1 MERTPRSCL
10 ERAHGGLGIGSA
22 SCTPPL
28 GESVLHVWILDLALD
43 RESLCICEGLLAP
56 EEWRK
61 VRRYYSRQLAR
72 RFIVRRGLLRSI
84 LGNYL
89 DYPPK
94 EVMFVFSA
102 QGKPSL
108 APELSSDLQ
117 FSVSDSSE
125 KAAIAVGLGEP
136 IGIDIERLRP
146 VQLDGGLDSCLAVQ
160 GKRPPAASPAAEDMV
175 FDFFQAWTRHEALA
189 KAEGVGLQM
198 LPDLPSRKGLK
209 DDAPSL
215 PDVDGS
221 LPGRGFHIH
230 SLTLPY
236 GFVGALAARL
246 KTPEV
251 VYFST

>member
-10 ERAHGGLGIGSA
+10 DRAHGGLGIGSD

-28 GESVLHVWILDLALD
+28 GEAVLHVWVLDLALD
-43 RESLCICEGLLAP
+43 GEYLAICEDLLAA
-56 EEWRK
+56 EEWQK
-61 VRRYYSRQLAR
+61 VRRFSSRRLAR

-84 LGNYL
+84 LGDYL
-89 DYPPK
+89 DHPPK
-94 EVMFVFSA
+94 EIMFVLNA
-102 QGKPSL
+102 HGKPSL
-108 APELSSDLQ
+108 APDLCSDLQ
-117 FSVSDSSE
+117 FSVSDSGE

-146 VQLDGGLDSCLAVQ
+146 VQFQGGLDSCHSVKVKPLRA
-160 GKRPPAASPAAEDMV
+160 GGPAAVDNELE
-175 FDFFQAWTRHEALA
+175 FFQAWTRQEALA

-198 LPDLPSRKGLK
+198 LPDLPDLKGLK
-209 DDAPSL
+209 GDAPSL

-236 GFVGALAARL
+236 GFVGALAAQL
-246 KTPEV
+246 KTPEI
-251 VYFST
+251 VYCST